1 MGARVLSKLIFVVF
15 GMAMVWIGVG
25 FLAFAIAA
33 GLTPYVG
40 MAWAAAIAAALL
52 LMPALLVVLILGRK
66 PPPSKFGLG
75 GETTLFAVISTLV
88 RDKPLL
94 AILGAGLFGA
104 AEVWLNR
111 KKK

>member
-1 MGARVLSKLIFVVF
+1 MGARIISKLIFVIF

-25 FLAFAIAA
+25 FLGFAIAA
-33 GLTPYVG
+33 GLTPHVG
-40 MAWAAAIAAALL
+40 MAWAAAITAAILL
-52 LMPALLVVLILGRK
+52 VPALLAALFLGRR

-94 AILGAGLFGA
+94 SILGAGLFGA
-104 AEVWLNR
+104 LEVWLNR